1 MPRGFIL
8 YLQTLD
14 NTPVGERRAP
24 ALPIRIG
31 RNPLNDCQVSQNFI
45 SDFHAI
51 IEEVSGRIS
60 VRDLN
65 SKNGIFVR
73 TSRTGAPTRVAS
85 QASVDLAAYDYEFFV
100 GPFLRVK
107 LEFTESDSDFPR
119 DPRSMGPN
127 VLGRM
132 LDVGLGTPPN
142 LSVPSF
148 ASGTPN
154 ASSPPPFA
162 PGGPPNFVPYPGGA
176 AGGGGSGGLP
186 SLPNMG
192 SLPSLD
198 PSRGRA
204 SAPPMNGPPGYTP
217 PGHAASPGPPP
228 YGPAG
233 YAPYGQPSAPP
244 PGYGAQPYPP
254 YGASPAAPAA
264 PGGSPAGFAG
274 TGHIALSLEALALQ
288 GLRELTSSLVPGVP
302 LETTGDVARLITK
315 LHDTVEVFCRCFIPL
330 REGYA
335 QFVSQMDLQ
344 RAAMQRSVNRSRGYM
359 AIESAKHPGAVAM
372 ALLHWREPS
381 FDAPKAIEGI
391 FADLMIHQVA
401 LLDGVM
407 QGVRALLDELS
418 PDNIEKLLDAREPR
432 GPLGLHLSMG
442 RYKAV
447 WEVYRERFEQLSEEK
462 QAFSHIFGPEF
473 TEAYRE
479 YRHRRTHPGG
489 NT

>member
-1 MPRGFIL
+1 VPRGFVL

-14 NTPVGERRAP
+14 NSPVGERRAP

-65 SKNGIFVR
+65 SKNGVFVR

-107 LEFTESDSDFPR
+107 LEFIESESDFPR

-142 LSVPSF
+142 LSPSMPP
-148 ASGTPN
+148 GMPPN
-154 ASSPPPFA
+154 ASAPPPPFA
-162 PGGPPNFVPYPGGA
+162 QGAPPNFAHHGSAPA
-176 AGGGGSGGLP
+176 SGGSHGSLP
-186 SLPNMG
+186 SLPNVAP
-192 SLPSLD
+192 LPSLD

-204 SAPPMNGPPGYTP
+204 SAPPMNAPPGYMP
-217 PGHAASPGPPP
+217 PGQGPSPGPPP
-228 YGPAG
+228 YGPPAYG
-233 YAPYGQPSAPP
+233 PHGQPPALAPAYGGAPPYSPYGSP
-244 PGYGAQPYPP
+244 
-254 YGASPAAPAA
+254 PAAQA
-264 PGGSPAGFAG
+264 PSPAGFAG

-288 GLRELTSSLVPGVP
+288 GLRELTASLVPGVP

-315 LHDTVEVFCRCFIPL
+315 LHDTVEVFCRCFLPL

-359 AIESAKHPGAVAM
+359 AVESAKHPGAVAM

-407 QGVRALLDELS
+407 QGVRALLDELA
-418 PDNIEKLLDAREPR
+418 PEHIEKTLDAREPR
-432 GPLGLHLSMG
+432 GPLGLHLAMG
-442 RYKAV
+442 RYKAL
-447 WEVYRERFEQLSEEK
+447 WETYRERFEQISEEK

-479 YRHRRTHPGG
+479 YRRRRTNPSGKG
-489 NT
+489 

>member
-1 MPRGFIL
+1 VPRGYIL
-8 YLQTLD
+8 HLQTLD
-14 NTPVGERRAP
+14 NAPVGERRAP

-51 IEEVSGRIS
+51 VEEVGGRIS

-65 SKNGIFVR
+65 SKNGVFVR
-73 TSRTGAPTRVAS
+73 TSKTGSPTRVAS
-85 QASVDLAAYDYEFFV
+85 QAPVDLAAYDYEFFV

-107 LEFTESDSDFPR
+107 IEFTESDSDFPR
-119 DPRSMGPN
+119 DPRSVGPN

-142 LSVPSF
+142 LS
-148 ASGTPN
+148 A
-154 ASSPPPFA
+154 APPFA
-162 PGGPPNFVPYPGGA
+162 AGTPANAPFAVGAPPNFAPYGAPPGALPGGM
-176 AGGGGSGGLP
+176 P
-186 SLPNMG
+186 SLPQVG
-192 SLPSLD
+192 ALPPLD
-198 PSRGRA
+198 SRGRA
-204 SAPPMNGPPGYTP
+204 SVPPINGPQGYTP
-217 PGHAASPGPPP
+217 PGQGASPVPPP
-228 YGPAG
+228 YGPPG
-233 YAPYGQPSAPP
+233 YAHPGQPPAVPGFGAAP
-244 PGYGAQPYPP
+244 YSP
-254 YGASPAAPAA
+254 YGAEPLPPAAPPAA
-264 PGGSPAGFAG
+264 SPAGFAG
-274 TGHIALSLEALALQ
+274 TGHITLGLEALALQ

-302 LETTGDVARLITK
+302 LETTGDIARLITK

-344 RAAMQRSVNRSRGYM
+344 RAAMQRSMNRSRGYA
-359 AIESAKHPGAVAM
+359 AIESAKHPGQVAM

-418 PDNIEKLLDAREPR
+418 PDNIEKMFDQREPR
-432 GPLGLHLSMG
+432 GPLGLNLAMG
-442 RYKAV
+442 RYKAL
-447 WEVYRERFEQLSEEK
+447 WETYRDRFEQLAEEK

-479 YRHRRTHPGG
+479 YRRRRTTPGG
-489 NT
+489 G